1 MRGGACISPSTGREP
16 RLRESASLP
25 RRFWDSCAS
34 GTADFGHR
42 GLARDADGG
51 TFTDTDGASG
61 MHADLNETNGEPDGE
76 PSSEP
81 VAGSGAKSDELAPL
95 VYSELRA
102 LAAVFMRGQSKDH
115 TLQPTA
121 LVNEAYIRL
130 ATSSPH
136 ALRSRS
142 HFIAVAAKAMRQVL
156 INHAIAKKTTKRGG
170 GAARVSLESVDGGAV
185 EYDWLEI
192 LALHEALERL
202 EGFDPRR
209 AAVVEAKVFGGMT
222 NEQVAEVL
230 GVSLSTVDSDWRT
243 ARAWF
248 AKEMR
253 SADAD
258 PQGVD
263 DRRVL

>member
-1 MRGGACISPSTGREP
+1 MQGDVNQ
-16 RLRESASLP
+16 
-25 RRFWDSCAS
+25 DS
-34 GTADFGHR
+34 
-42 GLARDADGG
+42 
-51 TFTDTDGASG
+51 
-61 MHADLNETNGEPDGE
+61 GEHDGE
-76 PSSEP
+76 PSSAP
-81 VAGSGAKSDELAPL
+81 VVGPSAKTDDLAPL
-95 VYSELRA
+95 VYSELRS
-102 LAAVFMRGQSKDH
+102 LAAAFMRGQPREH

-142 HFIAVAAKAMRQVL
+142 HFVAVAAKAMRQVL
-156 INHAIAKKTTKRGG
+156 INHAVAKKTTKRGG
-170 GAARVSLESVDGGAV
+170 GASRVSLESVEGGSA

-209 AAVVEAKVFGGMT
+209 AAVVEAKVFGGLT
-222 NEQVAEVL
+222 NEHVAEVL

-253 SADAD
+253 AAGSED
-258 PQGVD
+258 PPKS
-263 DRRVL
+263 

>member
-1 MRGGACISPSTGREP
+1 
-16 RLRESASLP
+16 
-25 RRFWDSCAS
+25 
-34 GTADFGHR
+34 
-42 GLARDADGG
+42 
-51 TFTDTDGASG
+51 
-61 MHADLNETNGEPDGE
+61 MHAGVNEDTGHQEGELRKGPAAD
-76 PSSEP
+76 
-81 VAGSGAKSDELAPL
+81 AGAKTDELAPL
-95 VYSELRA
+95 VYAELRA
-102 LAAVFMRGQSKDH
+102 LAAAFMRGQPREH

-130 ATSSPH
+130 ASSSPE

-142 HFIAVAAKAMRQVL
+142 HFVAVAAKAMRQVL

-170 GAARVSLESVDGGAV
+170 GATRVSLESVEGGLAGGAAVAGRSAGAATV

-209 AAVVEAKVFGGMT
+209 AAVVEAKVFGGLT
-222 NEQVAEVL
+222 NEQIAEVL

-253 SADAD
+253 APCVDGAD
-258 PQGVD
+258 GGN
-263 DRRVL
+263 RRNP